1 MAARLLPVEAL
12 ALRCD
17 PGSLDLD
24 FPMAPHGLT
33 PGQQRARDAI
43 DFALAM
49 QHPGYHLFVTGAPG
63 TGRRTLVRTII
74 EAHIARGGRPPRSDW
89 VYVHHFDQPERPLAL
104 QLPAGRGTAL
114 RADLRALVES
124 LRSMIPAAFESEE
137 HATQAER
144 INQEFKEQ
152 ADRGLAEVA
161 EAAQQE
167 GMLMLR
173 LPAGFSFV
181 PTKDGKVMSTE
192 DFEALPAEEHAR
204 LQQVMH
210 RLQERLVHT
219 LRASMRQR
227 KEHADRL
234 RALHRATTQLAVDHA
249 MVELRARWADLAA
262 VCRHLDAVQAAVI
275 DNADAFR
282 SDDEAAAA
290 ALAPYEVNLLID
302 AGSNGVPVVEAD
314 LPTHRNLLG
323 RVDHVAHMGTLITDF
338 RHIQPGLLHQAN
350 GGYLLID
357 ALKLLGQPMA
367 WDSLKRALLRNE
379 VRIEALAELFG
390 LLSTVQ
396 LEPQPVPLQVKVVLF
411 GERVIWDL
419 LQAYDP
425 DFLMLFRV
433 VADLDDDLPRTPE
446 IQRSL
451 AQALLVRSREL
462 ELLPPDRAA
471 LARMLDHGARCSGD
485 ATRVSA
491 RIGTLVDLLHEA
503 DHLARGACATHIDAA
518 HVEAAICARRTRAG
532 RIDARLREAVMRGHI
547 TIQTAGSAVG
557 QVNGLAAYEV
567 GDEAFG
573 MPMRITATTRFGE
586 GQVVDIQ
593 RESSMSG
600 PLHARGVLILSSF
613 LAARYA
619 RFQPYSITG
628 SLVFEQTYG
637 RVEGDSASLGELV
650 ALLSSL
656 ADAPVRQCLA
666 LTGSVDQYGLVQ
678 AIGAVNEKIEGFFD
692 LCVQHGLDGTHGVL
706 IPQANASQLMLREE
720 VVEAV
725 RSGRFTV
732 RTVQTVDEALETLTG
747 LPAGDLSDP
756 SGDSVNGRVARR
768 LDEYA
773 RLRRGEPR
781 LLRSKAGRGR
791 FVIERMGR

>member
-1 MAARLLPVEAL
+1 MAARFLPVEAL
-12 ALRCD
+12 ALYCD

-24 FPMAPHGLT
+24 FAMAPHGLT

-49 QHPGYHLFVTGAPG
+49 QRPGYHLFVTGAPG

-74 EAHIARGGRPPRSDW
+74 EAHIARGSRPPRSDW
-89 VYVHHFDQPERPLAL
+89 VYVHHFDQPARPLAL
-104 QLPAGRGTAL
+104 QLPAGRGTDL

-137 HATQAER
+137 HATQVER
-144 INQEFKEQ
+144 INREFKER

-173 LPAGFSFV
+173 MPAGFSFA
-181 PTKDGKVMSTE
+181 PARDGKVMSTE

-204 LQQVMH
+204 LQQVIR
-210 RLQERLVHT
+210 RLEAQLVHT
-219 LRASMRQR
+219 LRASMRQS
-227 KEHADRL
+227 KEHADRV
-234 RALHRATTQLAVDHA
+234 RALNRATTQLAVDHA
-249 MVELRARWADLAA
+249 MAEVRVRWADLPA

-275 DNADAFR
+275 ENADAFR

-302 AGSNGVPVVEAD
+302 V
-314 LPTHRNLLG
+314 
-323 RVDHVAHMGTLITDF
+323 
-338 RHIQPGLLHQAN
+338 
-350 GGYLLID
+350 
-357 ALKLLGQPMA
+357 LKLLSQPMA
-367 WDSLKRALLRNE
+367 WTSLKRALLRNE

-419 LQAYDP
+419 LQACDP
-425 DFLMLFRV
+425 DFAMLFRV
-433 VADLDDDLPRTPE
+433 VADLDDDLPRTPD
-446 IQRSL
+446 IHRSL
-451 AQALLVRSREL
+451 ARALFVRSREL
-462 ELLPPDRAA
+462 ELLLPDRAA

-503 DHLARGACATHIDAA
+503 DHLARGTCATHIEAT

-547 TIQTAGSAVG
+547 TIRTAGSAVG
-557 QVNGLAAYEV
+557 QVNGRAAYEV

-613 LAARYA
+613 LGARYA

-628 SLVFEQTYG
+628 SLVFEQT
-637 RVEGDSASLGELV
+637 
-650 ALLSSL
+650 
-656 ADAPVRQCLA
+656 
-666 LTGSVDQYGLVQ
+666 
-678 AIGAVNEKIEGFFD
+678 
-692 LCVQHGLDGTHGVL
+692 
-706 IPQANASQLMLREE
+706 
-720 VVEAV
+720 
-725 RSGRFTV
+725 GRFTV
-732 RTVQTVDEALETLTG
+732 QTVQTVDEALEALTG

-756 SGDSVNGRVARR
+756 SGDTVNGRVARR

-773 RLRRGEPR
+773 RVRRGEPR

-791 FVIERMGR
+791 FVIEKMGR